1 MSVLRAP
8 AQITQ
13 SKYFINVSSC
23 YDAIYSVNLTTGAAT
38 TLQSQLTWFSSLA
51 AYNNVSTAGQVVLKD
66 MGRSIFV
73 STQSTV
79 YRKVQ
84 MVSPIGAFG
93 GIIGQTGTTAA
104 APFDYGTGYI
114 ELGWYDGNAGSSVSV
129 AGAAAATGAAGQSK
143 TVWARTG

>member
-1 MSVLRAP
+1 MSVMRSI
-8 AQITQ
+8 AQINQ

-23 YDAIYSVNLTTGAAT
+23 YDAIYSVNPTTGTVA
-38 TLQSQLTWFSSLA
+38 TLQSQGTWFSTLA
-51 AYNNVSTAGQVVLKD
+51 GWNNVSSAGQVVVKD
-66 MGRSIFV
+66 MGRSIFL

-84 MVSPIGAFG
+84 FVSPVGAFG
-93 GIIGQTGTTAA
+93 GVVGATGTTAT

-114 ELGWYDGNAGSSVSV
+114 ELGWYDGNGGFGVGPVSA
-129 AGAAAATGAAGQSK
+129 AGAGGSLSR

>member
-1 MSVLRAP
+1 MSVMRSI
-8 AQITQ
+8 AQINQ

-23 YDAIYSVNLTTGAAT
+23 YDAIYSVNPTTGTVA
-38 TLQSQLTWFSSLA
+38 TLQSQGTWFSTLA
-51 AYNNVSTAGQVVLKD
+51 GWNNVSSAGQVVVKD
-66 MGRSIFV
+66 MGRSIFL

-84 MVSPIGAFG
+84 FVSPVGSFG
-93 GIIGQTGTTAA
+93 GVVGATGTTAT

-114 ELGWYDGNAGSSVSV
+114 ELGWYDGNGGFGVGPVSA
-129 AGAAAATGAAGQSK
+129 AGAGGSLSR

>member
-1 MSVLRAP
+1 MSVMRSV
-8 AQITQ
+8 AQINQ

-23 YDAIYSVNLTTGAAT
+23 YDAIYSVNPTTGAVA
-38 TLQSQLTWFSSLA
+38 TLQSQGSWFSTLA
-51 AYNNVSTAGQVVLKD
+51 GWNNVSSAGQVVVKD
-66 MGRSIFV
+66 MGRSIFL

-84 MVSPIGAFG
+84 FVSPVGAFG
-93 GIIGQTGTTAA
+93 GVVGATGTTAA

-114 ELGWYDGNAGSSVSV
+114 ELGWYDGNGGFGVGPVSA
-129 AGAAAATGAAGQSK
+129 AGAGGSLSR

>member
-1 MSVLRAP
+1 MSVLRSV
-8 AQITQ
+8 AQINQ

-23 YDAIYSVNLTTGAAT
+23 YDAVYSVNLTTGAAT
-38 TLQSQLTWFSSLA
+38 TLVSQASWFSSLA
-51 AYNNVSTAGQVVLKD
+51 AYNNLSSAGQVVLKD

-84 MVSPIGAFG
+84 MVSPIGSFG
-93 GIIGQTGTTAA
+93 GVLGQTGTNAA

-114 ELGWYDGNAGSSVSV
+114 ELGWYDGNSGFNTGPVSAAGSQS
-129 AGAAAATGAAGQSK
+129 GLSK

>member
-1 MSVLRAP
+1 MSVMRTP
-8 AQITQ
+8 AQITT

-23 YDAIYSVNLTTGAAT
+23 VDGIFSVNPTTGAAT
-38 TLQSQLTWFSSLA
+38 TLNSQSTWFSSLA
-51 AYNNVSTAGQVVLKD
+51 RNNNVSTAGQVILRD

-84 MVSPIGAFG
+84 LVSPSGAFG
-93 GIIGQTGTTAA
+93 GVTGATGTTST

-114 ELGWYDGNAGSSVSV
+114 ELGWFDGNGGGYPNV
-129 AGAAAATGAAGQSK
+129 GRGN
-143 TVWARTG
+143 VWARTG

>member
-1 MSVLRAP
+1 MSVLRSV
-8 AQITQ
+8 AQINQ

-23 YDAIYSVNLTTGAAT
+23 YDAVYSVNLTTGAAT
-38 TLQSQLTWFSSLA
+38 TLVSQLSWFSSLA
-51 AYNNVSTAGQVVLKD
+51 AYNNLSSAGQVVLKD

-84 MVSPIGAFG
+84 MVSPIGSFG
-93 GIIGQTGTTAA
+93 GVLGQTGTTAA

-114 ELGWYDGNAGSSVSV
+114 ELGWYDGNGGFNTGPVSV
-129 AGAAAATGAAGQSK
+129 AGSQTGQSK